1 MYSKLYN
8 KFKER
13 IKTITL
19 LRKINLGEN
28 IVLKE
33 DTMKIMEV
41 SEKYNIPTATLRYY
55 ERIGIIP
62 PVNRNKSGIRD
73 YTEQDCAAVEF
84 AQCMRSAGVSIEGL
98 IEYMR
103 LFQEGDK
110 TREARQEIL
119 LEEKANLEK
128 RIEEM
133 TAVSERLEYKLK
145 NYYKCDNIAKKV
157 LSIKKK
163 TITRKK

>member
-1 MYSKLYN
+1 
-8 KFKER
+8 
-13 IKTITL
+13 
-19 LRKINLGEN
+19 
-28 IVLKE
+28 
-33 DTMKIMEV
+33 MKIMEV
-41 SEKYNIPTATLRYY
+41 SEKYKIPTATLRYY

-110 TREARQEIL
+110 TRAARQEIL

-157 LSIKKK
+157 LAIKKK

>member
-1 MYSKLYN
+1 
-8 KFKER
+8 
-13 IKTITL
+13 
-19 LRKINLGEN
+19 
-28 IVLKE
+28 
-33 DTMKIMEV
+33 MKIMEV
-41 SEKYNIPTATLRYY
+41 SEKYKIPTATLRYY

-145 NYYKCDNIAKKV
+145 NYYKCDNVAKKIMA
-157 LSIKKK
+157 IKKRK
-163 TITRKK
+163 GITHKLR